1 MFIFVEQ
8 NQLIMSEIKPFRNEI
23 WEILN
28 FEDFD
33 NEREEM
39 QVSNY
44 GRIKKRKLDEESFVL
59 VKQTLV
65 NKFYTFTYPSKTKIN
80 KYGKKSR
87 KSLYVHKVV
96 ANAFLEKEE
105 GKKFVIH
112 KNHDLVDNQVVNL
125 KYVNQKELTFHQ
137 KTNPKRIKADKE
149 KLKNASYYKLT
160 ETEVIR
166 LKKKLNKPNQRTRM
180 KMIAKEFGISTMQLY
195 RIKTGENWGH
205 VKV

>member
-1 MFIFVEQ
+1 
-8 NQLIMSEIKPFRNEI
+8 MSRITPFRNEI
-23 WEILN
+23 WKNIT

-39 QVSNY
+39 KVSNY
-44 GRIKKRKLDEESFVL
+44 GRIKKRKIEEEQFIL
-59 VKQTLV
+59 PKQTLV
-65 NKFYTFTYPSKTKIN
+65 NNFYTFTYPSKTKIN
-80 KYGKKSR
+80 RYGKKSR

-96 ANAFLEKEE
+96 ANAFLEEEE

-112 KNHDLVDNQVVNL
+112 KNHDLLDNKVSNL
-125 KYVNQKELTFHQ
+125 KYVNQKELTIHQ
-137 KTNPKRIKADKE
+137 KLNPKRINADKE
-149 KLKNASYYKLT
+149 KLKNATYYKLT
-160 ETEVIR
+160 ETQVMRI
-166 LKKKLNKPNQRTRM
+166 KKKLNNPNRRTRM